1 MKNRFC
7 IIDNELV
14 YVLSGLFASDYFI
27 EHGNFDG
34 VTARSFGYLNP
45 NNGGS
50 DCCDRSKVQLDAKV
64 DVKISPI
71 IKKCQE
77 LTEEGYEIFGDYFIY
92 SHYCKMNEKF
102 NELGKFANFSVL
114 KVWKDG
120 QTFKSIFVHDSL
132 RGDIEIF
139 REEID
144 KEEMPEDIIKDEETG
159 SYFVF
164 M

>member
-27 EHGNFDG
+27 EHGNFDD
-34 VTARSFGYLNP
+34 VVARSFGYLNP
-45 NNGGS
+45 NNGRS
-50 DCCDRSKVQLDAKV
+50 DCCDRSKVQLDAR
-64 DVKISPI
+64 DIKISPI

-92 SHYCKMNEKF
+92 SHYCKLSEKF
-102 NELGKFANFSVL
+102 GKIGKFANFSTL

-120 QTFKSIFVHDSL
+120 KTFKSIYVHDNL
-132 RGDIEIF
+132 RGDVEFF
-139 REEID
+139 REEIER
-144 KEEMPEDIIKDEETG
+144 EEMPKDVIKDEKAG
-159 SYFVF
+159 SYFIFV
-164 M
+164 